1 MKNIPLFILIACLFT
16 ATASAQDN
24 NTQNNITQD
33 STKEKGMA
41 FKVSMNYNSG
51 LNYYGRTD
59 SLMSSGIFP
68 MAELWFSPKVYIN
81 AAPVFIHNQIS
92 ALEYAGSV
100 ATLGYLH
107 SSDKWLTHLYAL
119 KPFYKES
126 SQLVQSALKAQT
138 GASFSFLNKVLNIT
152 AGGDVKFSDKIDF
165 GATAGL
171 DHIFRKQQG
180 KNVWVLN
187 PSLFL
192 NAGTQNFSRTYKK
205 KTGGLLNRR
214 EQQVTEQVQA
224 FNILSYEASM
234 PLIYSRDKFQV
245 LLTPAYVIPQNLLQL
260 PDQPE
265 ASEYGKNM
273 FYTTVTVKYTFK

>member
-1 MKNIPLFILIACLFT
+1 MKNIPLLILIACLFT
-16 ATASAQDN
+16 TSTKAQDTN
-24 NTQNNITQD
+24 AQD
-33 STKEKGMA
+33 SNTDKGLA

-81 AAPVFIHNQIS
+81 AAPVFVHNRLS
-92 ALEYAGSV
+92 SLEYAGSV
-100 ATLGYLH
+100 ATIGYLY
-107 SSDKWLTHLYAL
+107 SSNKWLSHLYAM

-138 GASFSFLNKVLNIT
+138 GASFSFLNKVVNIT
-152 AGGDVKFSDKIDF
+152 VGGDAKFSDKIDF

-171 DHIFRKQQG
+171 DHIFSLQRGQS
-180 KNVWVLN
+180 VWILD
-187 PSLFL
+187 PSLFV
-192 NAGTQNFSRTYKK
+192 NAGTQNFSRTYTK

-214 EQQVTEQVQA
+214 ERQVTEQVQA
-224 FNILSYEASM
+224 FNILSWEASL
-234 PLIYSRDKFQV
+234 PLIYTKDKFQV
-245 LLTPAYVIPQNLLQL
+245 LVTPAYVIPQNLLQL

-265 ASEYGKNM
+265 SPEYGKNLL
-273 FYTTVTVKYTFK
+273 YTTVTLKYTFK